1 MQCSYAIPQYI
12 LDAYMKS
19 GLIAGKKITNF
30 PKKKFA
36 SALGALNCLEEA
48 SKWFSSISNDLGVE
62 ITPSVLYT
70 LAVSKGLTSYTP
82 AKCPECGKLISIKM
96 AKLGVKYCSNACSSK
111 SVDRVKKYK
120 STMQERYGVNAP
132 AQCKEIK
139 AKMNATLKAHYG
151 VETSAFESE
160 SIRDKAKATLHAKYG
175 VDCSLKNSAV
185 REKIKQTN
193 LVKYGYE
200 CSLSAPEVKERI
212 KQTIHAKYGI
222 EHISQATFVKDK
234 KKAALQTH
242 YGVDYPIQSK
252 SVKQKIE
259 QTNLQKYGTKHA
271 IQCKGVLEKRKQTNI
286 AKYGVDH
293 PAKTAEVK
301 EKIRNTLKEQYGV
314 DALQQCAEFKEKA
327 QNTMLSKYGVKYPS
341 QSAEIFSKMKQTM
354 LHKYGIERPA
364 QNKNIAENIQKTR
377 RANYYD
383 TLITQL
389 HEHSISSNT
398 SKEEYVSSGTLF
410 CKCDVCNHQWTAPLS
425 RLAMYCPKCAEQHC
439 TSRSEKELLQF
450 IKSVYSG
457 KIIENTRKVISPKEL
472 DIYLPEKQ
480 LAFEF
485 NGTYWHSEHVGL
497 SKNYH
502 QEKTKACHKAKIRLI
517 HIFEHEWLFNRDKI
531 KSLIRSALGIYSIR
545 LYARKCQIKHID
557 ANTYRQFLLANH
569 LQCAVNSSIRY
580 GLFYQDELVS
590 VIGFGKSR
598 FKKDEIELHRYCVKA
613 NYQIV
618 GGFSKLIKYVCVNEH
633 ITKFVSYVDFSH
645 FNGRGYKKAGFTLEY
660 LTQPSYIYVKGSEI
674 KSRMQCQKHK
684 LSAFLSAYYDDLSES
699 DNMRLNGWYK
709 VYDCGNLKLKYTLP
723 RI

>member
-36 SALGALNCLEEA
+36 SALDTLNCFEEA
-48 SKWFSSISNDLGVE
+48 SKWFSSISNDIGAE
-62 ITPSVLYT
+62 ITPSILYT

-111 SVDRVKKYK
+111 SADRVKKYK

-175 VDCSLKNSAV
+175 VDCSLKNSTV

-193 LVKYGYE
+193 LAKYGYE

-212 KQTIHAKYGI
+212 KQTIHAKYGV

-234 KKAALQTH
+234 KKAALQAH
-242 YGVDYPIQSK
+242 YGVDYPIQSE

-259 QTNLQKYGTKHA
+259 QTNLQKYGAKHA
-271 IQCKGVLEKRKQTNI
+271 IQCKGVLEKRKQTNT

-314 DALQQCAEFKEKA
+314 DALQQCVEFKE
-327 QNTMLSKYGVKYPS
+327 M
-341 QSAEIFSKMKQTM
+341 
-354 LHKYGIERPA
+354 
-364 QNKNIAENIQKTR
+364 
-377 RANYYD
+377 
-383 TLITQL
+383 QL

-398 SKEEYVSSGTLF
+398 SK
-410 CKCDVCNHQWTAPLS
+410 
-425 RLAMYCPKCAEQHC
+425 
-439 TSRSEKELLQF
+439 KELLQF

-545 LYARKCQIKHID
+545 LYARKCQIKPIGAD
-557 ANTYRQFLLANH
+557 MYRQFLLANH

-660 LTQPSYIYVKGSEI
+660 LTQPSYIYIKGSEI

-684 LSAFLSAYYDDLSES
+684 LSTFLSAYYDDLSES
-699 DNMRLNGWYK
+699 DNMRLNGWHK

>member
-36 SALGALNCLEEA
+36 SALGTLNCFEEA
-48 SKWFSSISNDLGVE
+48 SKWFSSISNDIGVE
-62 ITPSVLYT
+62 ITPSALYT

-111 SVDRVKKYK
+111 SADRVKKYK

-234 KKAALQTH
+234 KKAALQAH
-242 YGVDYPIQSK
+242 YGVDYPIQSE

-271 IQCKGVLEKRKQTNI
+271 IQSKDVLEKRKQTNI

-314 DALQQCAEFKEKA
+314 DALQQCAEFKE
-327 QNTMLSKYGVKYPS
+327 M
-341 QSAEIFSKMKQTM
+341 
-354 LHKYGIERPA
+354 
-364 QNKNIAENIQKTR
+364 
-377 RANYYD
+377 
-383 TLITQL
+383 QL
-389 HEHSISSNT
+389 HEHSISCNT
-398 SKEEYVSSGTLF
+398 SK
-410 CKCDVCNHQWTAPLS
+410 
-425 RLAMYCPKCAEQHC
+425 
-439 TSRSEKELLQF
+439 KELLQF

-545 LYARKCQIKHID
+545 LYARKCQIKPIGAD
-557 ANTYRQFLLANH
+557 MYRQFLLANH

-580 GLFYQDELVS
+580 GLFYQDELAS

-660 LTQPSYIYVKGSEI
+660 LTQPSYIYIKGSEI

>member
-36 SALGALNCLEEA
+36 SALGALNCFEEA
-48 SKWFSSISNDLGVE
+48 SKWFSSISNDIGVE
-62 ITPSVLYT
+62 ITPSALYT

-139 AKMNATLKAHYG
+139 AKMNATLKEHYG

-193 LVKYGYE
+193 LAKYGYE

-234 KKAALQTH
+234 KKAALQIH
-242 YGVDYPIQSK
+242 YGVDYPIQSE

-314 DALQQCAEFKEKA
+314 DALQQCTEFKE
-327 QNTMLSKYGVKYPS
+327 M
-341 QSAEIFSKMKQTM
+341 
-354 LHKYGIERPA
+354 
-364 QNKNIAENIQKTR
+364 
-377 RANYYD
+377 
-383 TLITQL
+383 QL

-398 SKEEYVSSGTLF
+398 SK
-410 CKCDVCNHQWTAPLS
+410 
-425 RLAMYCPKCAEQHC
+425 
-439 TSRSEKELLQF
+439 KELLQF

-457 KIIENTRKVISPKEL
+457 KIIENTRKVILPKEL

-545 LYARKCQIKHID
+545 LYARKCQIKPID
-557 ANTYRQFLLANH
+557 ADTYRQFLLANH

-660 LTQPSYIYVKGSEI
+660 LTQPSYIYIKGSEI

>member
-1 MQCSYAIPQYI
+1 
-12 LDAYMKS
+12 MKS

-36 SALGALNCLEEA
+36 SALGALNCFEEA
-48 SKWFSSISNDLGVE
+48 SKWFSSISNDIGVE
-62 ITPSVLYT
+62 ITPSALYT

-111 SVDRVKKYK
+111 SADRVKKYK

-160 SIRDKAKATLHAKYG
+160 SIRDKAKATLRTKYG

-193 LVKYGYE
+193 LAKYGYE

-212 KQTIHAKYGI
+212 KQTIHAKYGV

-234 KKAALQTH
+234 KKAALQIH
-242 YGVDYPIQSK
+242 YGVDYPIQSE

-259 QTNLQKYGTKHA
+259 QTNLQKYSTKHA

-314 DALQQCAEFKEKA
+314 DALQQCAEFKE
-327 QNTMLSKYGVKYPS
+327 M
-341 QSAEIFSKMKQTM
+341 
-354 LHKYGIERPA
+354 
-364 QNKNIAENIQKTR
+364 
-377 RANYYD
+377 
-383 TLITQL
+383 QL

-398 SKEEYVSSGTLF
+398 SK
-410 CKCDVCNHQWTAPLS
+410 
-425 RLAMYCPKCAEQHC
+425 
-439 TSRSEKELLQF
+439 KELLQF

-545 LYARKCQIKHID
+545 LYARKCQIKPID
-557 ANTYRQFLLANH
+557 ADMYRQFLLANH

-645 FNGRGYKKAGFTLEY
+645 FNGRGYKKAGFTLDY
-660 LTQPSYIYVKGSEI
+660 LTQPSFIYIKGSEI

>member
-1 MQCSYAIPQYI
+1 MKDHYAIPNCI
-12 LDAYMKS
+12 LKAYSKCN
-19 GLIAGKKITNF
+19 LTTGKRITNF

-36 SALGALNCLEEA
+36 NALEELRSIEVA
-48 SKWFSSISNDLGVE
+48 AKWFDDISNDLGLE

-111 SVDRVKKYK
+111 SADRVKKYK

-160 SIRDKAKATLHAKYG
+160 SIRDKAKATLRTKYG

-193 LVKYGYE
+193 LAKYGYE

-242 YGVDYPIQSK
+242 YGVDYPIQSE

-259 QTNLQKYGTKHA
+259 QTNLQKYGAKHA
-271 IQCKGVLEKRKQTNI
+271 IQSKGVLEKRKQTNI

-301 EKIRNTLKEQYGV
+301 EKIRNTLKEQYGI
-314 DALQQCAEFKEKA
+314 DALQQCAEFKE
-327 QNTMLSKYGVKYPS
+327 M
-341 QSAEIFSKMKQTM
+341 
-354 LHKYGIERPA
+354 
-364 QNKNIAENIQKTR
+364 
-377 RANYYD
+377 
-383 TLITQL
+383 QL

-398 SKEEYVSSGTLF
+398 SK
-410 CKCDVCNHQWTAPLS
+410 
-425 RLAMYCPKCAEQHC
+425 
-439 TSRSEKELLQF
+439 KELLQF
-450 IKSVYSG
+450 IKSIYSG

-485 NGTYWHSEHVGL
+485 NGTYWHSEHAGL

-545 LYARKCQIKHID
+545 LYARKCQIKPID
-557 ANTYRQFLLANH
+557 ADMYRQFLLANH

-613 NYQIV
+613 NYQVI
-618 GGFSKLIKYVCVNEH
+618 GGFSKLIKHVCVNEH

-660 LTQPSYIYVKGSEI
+660 LTQPSYIYIKGSEI

>member
-36 SALGALNCLEEA
+36 SALGALNCFEEA
-48 SKWFSSISNDLGVE
+48 SKWFSSISNDIGVE
-62 ITPSVLYT
+62 ITPSILYT

-111 SVDRVKKYK
+111 SADRVKKYK

-151 VETSAFESE
+151 VEASAFESE
-160 SIRDKAKATLHAKYG
+160 SIRDKAKATLRAKYG

-193 LVKYGYE
+193 LAKYGYE

-212 KQTIHAKYGI
+212 KQTIHAKYGV

-242 YGVDYPIQSK
+242 YGVDYPIQSE

-314 DALQQCAEFKEKA
+314 DALQQCAEFKE
-327 QNTMLSKYGVKYPS
+327 M
-341 QSAEIFSKMKQTM
+341 
-354 LHKYGIERPA
+354 
-364 QNKNIAENIQKTR
+364 
-377 RANYYD
+377 
-383 TLITQL
+383 QL

-398 SKEEYVSSGTLF
+398 SI
-410 CKCDVCNHQWTAPLS
+410 
-425 RLAMYCPKCAEQHC
+425 
-439 TSRSEKELLQF
+439 KELLQF
-450 IKSVYSG
+450 IKSIYSG

-485 NGTYWHSEHVGL
+485 NGTYWHSEHAGL

-531 KSLIRSALGIYSIR
+531 KSLIRSALGIYSSR
-545 LYARKCQIKHID
+545 LYARKCQIKPID
-557 ANTYRQFLLANH
+557 ADMYRQFLLANH
-569 LQCAVNSSIRY
+569 LQCAVNSFIRY

-645 FNGRGYKKAGFTLEY
+645 FNGRGYKKAGFTLDY

>member
-36 SALGALNCLEEA
+36 SALDTLNCFEKA
-48 SKWFSSISNDLGVE
+48 SKWFSSISNDIGVE

-111 SVDRVKKYK
+111 SADRVKKYK

-175 VDCSLKNSAV
+175 VDCSLKNSVV

-193 LVKYGYE
+193 LAKYGYE
-200 CSLSAPEVKERI
+200 CSLSVPEVKERI

-242 YGVDYPIQSK
+242 YGVDYPIQSE

-259 QTNLQKYGTKHA
+259 QTNLQKYGIKHA

-314 DALQQCAEFKEKA
+314 DALQQCAEFKE
-327 QNTMLSKYGVKYPS
+327 M
-341 QSAEIFSKMKQTM
+341 
-354 LHKYGIERPA
+354 
-364 QNKNIAENIQKTR
+364 
-377 RANYYD
+377 
-383 TLITQL
+383 QL
-389 HEHSISSNT
+389 YEHSISSNT
-398 SKEEYVSSGTLF
+398 SK
-410 CKCDVCNHQWTAPLS
+410 
-425 RLAMYCPKCAEQHC
+425 
-439 TSRSEKELLQF
+439 KELLQF

-545 LYARKCQIKHID
+545 LYARKCQIKPIGAD
-557 ANTYRQFLLANH
+557 TYRQFLLANH
-569 LQCAVNSSIRY
+569 LQRAVNSSIRY

-660 LTQPSYIYVKGSEI
+660 LTQPSYIYIKGSEI

>member
-36 SALGALNCLEEA
+36 SALDALNCFEKA
-48 SKWFSSISNDLGVE
+48 SKWFSSISNDIGVE
-62 ITPSVLYT
+62 ITPSILYT
-70 LAVSKGLTSYTP
+70 LAISKGLTSYTP

-151 VETSAFESE
+151 VEASAFESE
-160 SIRDKAKATLHAKYG
+160 SIRDKAKATLRAKYG
-175 VDCSLKNSAV
+175 VDCSLKNSVV

-193 LVKYGYE
+193 LAKYGYE

-212 KQTIHAKYGI
+212 KQTIHAKYGV

-242 YGVDYPIQSK
+242 YGVDYPIQSE

-301 EKIRNTLKEQYGV
+301 EKIRNTLKKQYGV
-314 DALQQCAEFKEKA
+314 DALQQCAEFKE
-327 QNTMLSKYGVKYPS
+327 M
-341 QSAEIFSKMKQTM
+341 
-354 LHKYGIERPA
+354 
-364 QNKNIAENIQKTR
+364 
-377 RANYYD
+377 
-383 TLITQL
+383 QL

-398 SKEEYVSSGTLF
+398 SK
-410 CKCDVCNHQWTAPLS
+410 
-425 RLAMYCPKCAEQHC
+425 
-439 TSRSEKELLQF
+439 KELLQF

-531 KSLIRSALGIYSIR
+531 KSLIRSALGIYSSR
-545 LYARKCQIKHID
+545 LYARKCQIKPID
-557 ANTYRQFLLANH
+557 ADMYRQFLLANH

-613 NYQIV
+613 NYQVI
-618 GGFSKLIKYVCVNEH
+618 GGFSKLIKHVCVNEH

-660 LTQPSYIYVKGSEI
+660 LTQPSYIYIKGSEI

>member
-36 SALGALNCLEEA
+36 SALGALNCFEEA
-48 SKWFSSISNDLGVE
+48 SKWFSSISNDIGVE
-62 ITPSVLYT
+62 ITPSALYT

-111 SVDRVKKYK
+111 SADRVKKYK

-132 AQCKEIK
+132 AQCKKIK
-139 AKMNATLKAHYG
+139 AKMNAMLKAHYG

-160 SIRDKAKATLHAKYG
+160 SIRDKAKATLHTKYG

-193 LVKYGYE
+193 LAKYGYE

-212 KQTIHAKYGI
+212 KQTIHAKYGV
-222 EHISQATFVKDK
+222 EHISQAMFVKDK

-242 YGVDYPIQSK
+242 YGVDYPIQSE

-293 PAKTAEVK
+293 LAKTAEVK

-314 DALQQCAEFKEKA
+314 DALQQCAEFKE
-327 QNTMLSKYGVKYPS
+327 M
-341 QSAEIFSKMKQTM
+341 
-354 LHKYGIERPA
+354 
-364 QNKNIAENIQKTR
+364 
-377 RANYYD
+377 
-383 TLITQL
+383 QL

-398 SKEEYVSSGTLF
+398 SK
-410 CKCDVCNHQWTAPLS
+410 
-425 RLAMYCPKCAEQHC
+425 
-439 TSRSEKELLQF
+439 KELLQF

-545 LYARKCQIKHID
+545 LYARKCQIKPIGAD
-557 ANTYRQFLLANH
+557 MYRQFLLANH

-618 GGFSKLIKYVCVNEH
+618 GGFSKLIKYVYVNEH

-660 LTQPSYIYVKGSEI
+660 LTQPSYIYIKGSEI

-684 LSAFLSAYYDDLSES
+684 LSTFLSAYYDDLSES

>member
-36 SALGALNCLEEA
+36 SALGALNCFEEA
-48 SKWFSSISNDLGVE
+48 SKWFSSISNDIGVE
-62 ITPSVLYT
+62 ITPSALYT

-111 SVDRVKKYK
+111 SADRVKKYK

-193 LVKYGYE
+193 LAKYGYE

-234 KKAALQTH
+234 KKAALQAH
-242 YGVDYPIQSK
+242 YGVDYPIQSE

-286 AKYGVDH
+286 AKYSVDH

-314 DALQQCAEFKEKA
+314 DALQQCAEFKE
-327 QNTMLSKYGVKYPS
+327 M
-341 QSAEIFSKMKQTM
+341 
-354 LHKYGIERPA
+354 
-364 QNKNIAENIQKTR
+364 
-377 RANYYD
+377 
-383 TLITQL
+383 QL

-398 SKEEYVSSGTLF
+398 SK
-410 CKCDVCNHQWTAPLS
+410 
-425 RLAMYCPKCAEQHC
+425 
-439 TSRSEKELLQF
+439 KELLQF

-545 LYARKCQIKHID
+545 LYARKCQIKPID
-557 ANTYRQFLLANH
+557 ADMYRQFLLTNH

-660 LTQPSYIYVKGSEI
+660 LTQPSYIYIKGSEI

-684 LSAFLSAYYDDLSES
+684 LSTFLSAYYDDLSES

>member
-36 SALGALNCLEEA
+36 SALGALNCFEEA
-48 SKWFSSISNDLGVE
+48 SKWFSSISNDIGVE

-111 SVDRVKKYK
+111 SADRVKKYK

-193 LVKYGYE
+193 LAKYGYE

-242 YGVDYPIQSK
+242 YGVDYPIQSE

-314 DALQQCAEFKEKA
+314 DALQQCAEFKE
-327 QNTMLSKYGVKYPS
+327 M
-341 QSAEIFSKMKQTM
+341 
-354 LHKYGIERPA
+354 
-364 QNKNIAENIQKTR
+364 
-377 RANYYD
+377 
-383 TLITQL
+383 QL

-398 SKEEYVSSGTLF
+398 SK
-410 CKCDVCNHQWTAPLS
+410 
-425 RLAMYCPKCAEQHC
+425 
-439 TSRSEKELLQF
+439 KELLQF

-545 LYARKCQIKHID
+545 LYARKCQIKPIGAD
-557 ANTYRQFLLANH
+557 TYRQFLLANH

-660 LTQPSYIYVKGSEI
+660 LTQPSYIYIKGSEI

-684 LSAFLSAYYDDLSES
+684 LSTFLSAYYDDLSES

>member
-36 SALGALNCLEEA
+36 SALGALNCFEEA
-48 SKWFSSISNDLGVE
+48 SKWFSSISNNIGVE
-62 ITPSVLYT
+62 ITPSILYT

-111 SVDRVKKYK
+111 SADRVKKYK

-151 VETSAFESE
+151 VEASAFESE
-160 SIRDKAKATLHAKYG
+160 SIRDKAKATLRAKYG
-175 VDCSLKNSAV
+175 VDYSLKNSAV

-193 LVKYGYE
+193 LAKYGYE

-212 KQTIHAKYGI
+212 KQTIHAKYGV

-242 YGVDYPIQSK
+242 YGVDYPIQSE

-271 IQCKGVLEKRKQTNI
+271 IQSKGVLEKRKQTNI

-301 EKIRNTLKEQYGV
+301 EKIRNTLKAQYGV
-314 DALQQCAEFKEKA
+314 DALQQCAEFKE
-327 QNTMLSKYGVKYPS
+327 M
-341 QSAEIFSKMKQTM
+341 
-354 LHKYGIERPA
+354 
-364 QNKNIAENIQKTR
+364 
-377 RANYYD
+377 
-383 TLITQL
+383 QL

-398 SKEEYVSSGTLF
+398 SK
-410 CKCDVCNHQWTAPLS
+410 
-425 RLAMYCPKCAEQHC
+425 
-439 TSRSEKELLQF
+439 KELLQF

-545 LYARKCQIKHID
+545 LYARKCQIKPID
-557 ANTYRQFLLANH
+557 ADMYRQFLLANH

-613 NYQIV
+613 SYQIV

-660 LTQPSYIYVKGSEI
+660 LTQPSYIYIKGSEI

-684 LSAFLSAYYDDLSES
+684 LSTFLSAYYDDLSES

>member
-36 SALGALNCLEEA
+36 SALGALNCFEEA
-48 SKWFSSISNDLGVE
+48 SKWFSSISNDIGVE

-175 VDCSLKNSAV
+175 VDCSLKNSVV

-193 LVKYGYE
+193 LAKYGYE

-212 KQTIHAKYGI
+212 KQAIHAKYGI

-242 YGVDYPIQSK
+242 YGVDYPIQSE

-314 DALQQCAEFKEKA
+314 DALQQCAEFKE
-327 QNTMLSKYGVKYPS
+327 M
-341 QSAEIFSKMKQTM
+341 
-354 LHKYGIERPA
+354 
-364 QNKNIAENIQKTR
+364 
-377 RANYYD
+377 
-383 TLITQL
+383 QL

-398 SKEEYVSSGTLF
+398 SK
-410 CKCDVCNHQWTAPLS
+410 
-425 RLAMYCPKCAEQHC
+425 
-439 TSRSEKELLQF
+439 KELLQF

-545 LYARKCQIKHID
+545 LYARKCQIKPID
-557 ANTYRQFLLANH
+557 ADMYRQFLLTNH

-660 LTQPSYIYVKGSEI
+660 LTQPSYIYIKGSEI

-684 LSAFLSAYYDDLSES
+684 LSTFLSAYYDDLSES

>member
-19 GLIAGKKITNF
+19 GLIACKKITNF

-36 SALGALNCLEEA
+36 SALGTLNCFEEA
-48 SKWFSSISNDLGVE
+48 SKWFSSISNDIGVE
-62 ITPSVLYT
+62 ITPSALYT

-111 SVDRVKKYK
+111 SADRVKKYK

-234 KKAALQTH
+234 KKAALQAH
-242 YGVDYPIQSK
+242 YGVDYPIQSE

-271 IQCKGVLEKRKQTNI
+271 IQSKDVLEKRKQTNI

-314 DALQQCAEFKEKA
+314 DALQQCAEFKE
-327 QNTMLSKYGVKYPS
+327 M
-341 QSAEIFSKMKQTM
+341 
-354 LHKYGIERPA
+354 
-364 QNKNIAENIQKTR
+364 
-377 RANYYD
+377 
-383 TLITQL
+383 QL
-389 HEHSISSNT
+389 HEHSISCNT
-398 SKEEYVSSGTLF
+398 SK
-410 CKCDVCNHQWTAPLS
+410 
-425 RLAMYCPKCAEQHC
+425 
-439 TSRSEKELLQF
+439 KELLQF

-485 NGTYWHSEHVGL
+485 NGTYWHSEHAGL

-545 LYARKCQIKHID
+545 LYARKCQIKPIGAD
-557 ANTYRQFLLANH
+557 MYRQFLLANH

-580 GLFYQDELVS
+580 GLFYQDELAS

-660 LTQPSYIYVKGSEI
+660 LTQPSYIYIKGSEI

>member
-36 SALGALNCLEEA
+36 SALGTLNCFEEA
-48 SKWFSSISNDLGVE
+48 SKWFSSISNDIGVE
-62 ITPSVLYT
+62 ITPSALYT

-111 SVDRVKKYK
+111 SADRVKKYK

-193 LVKYGYE
+193 LAKYGYE

-234 KKAALQTH
+234 KKAALQVH
-242 YGVDYPIQSK
+242 YGVDYPIQSE

-271 IQCKGVLEKRKQTNI
+271 IQSKDVLEKRKQTNI

-314 DALQQCAEFKEKA
+314 DALQQCAEFKE
-327 QNTMLSKYGVKYPS
+327 M
-341 QSAEIFSKMKQTM
+341 
-354 LHKYGIERPA
+354 
-364 QNKNIAENIQKTR
+364 
-377 RANYYD
+377 
-383 TLITQL
+383 QL
-389 HEHSISSNT
+389 HEHSISCNT
-398 SKEEYVSSGTLF
+398 SK
-410 CKCDVCNHQWTAPLS
+410 
-425 RLAMYCPKCAEQHC
+425 
-439 TSRSEKELLQF
+439 KELLQF

-545 LYARKCQIKHID
+545 LYARKCQIKPIGAD
-557 ANTYRQFLLANH
+557 MYRQFLLANH

-580 GLFYQDELVS
+580 GLFYQDELAS

-660 LTQPSYIYVKGSEI
+660 LTQPSYIYIKGSEI

>member
-1 MQCSYAIPQYI
+1 MKDHYAIPDCI
-12 LDAYMKS
+12 LKAYSKCN
-19 GLIAGKKITNF
+19 LTTGKRITNF

-36 SALGALNCLEEA
+36 NALEELRSIEVA
-48 SKWFSSISNDLGVE
+48 AKWFSSISNDIGVE
-62 ITPSVLYT
+62 ITPSALYT

-193 LVKYGYE
+193 LAKYGYE
-200 CSLSAPEVKERI
+200 CSLSVPEVKERI

-242 YGVDYPIQSK
+242 YGVDYPIQSE

-314 DALQQCAEFKEKA
+314 DALQQCAEFKE
-327 QNTMLSKYGVKYPS
+327 M
-341 QSAEIFSKMKQTM
+341 
-354 LHKYGIERPA
+354 
-364 QNKNIAENIQKTR
+364 
-377 RANYYD
+377 
-383 TLITQL
+383 QL
-389 HEHSISSNT
+389 HEYSISSNT
-398 SKEEYVSSGTLF
+398 SK
-410 CKCDVCNHQWTAPLS
+410 
-425 RLAMYCPKCAEQHC
+425 
-439 TSRSEKELLQF
+439 KELLQF

-545 LYARKCQIKHID
+545 LYARKCQIKPIGAD
-557 ANTYRQFLLANH
+557 MYRQFLLANH

-660 LTQPSYIYVKGSEI
+660 LTQPSYIYIKGSEI

>member
-36 SALGALNCLEEA
+36 SALGALNCFEEA
-48 SKWFSSISNDLGVE
+48 SKWFSSISNDIGIE
-62 ITPSVLYT
+62 ITPSILYT

-193 LVKYGYE
+193 LAKYGYE

-242 YGVDYPIQSK
+242 YGVDYPIQSE

-314 DALQQCAEFKEKA
+314 DALQQCAEFKE
-327 QNTMLSKYGVKYPS
+327 M
-341 QSAEIFSKMKQTM
+341 
-354 LHKYGIERPA
+354 
-364 QNKNIAENIQKTR
+364 
-377 RANYYD
+377 
-383 TLITQL
+383 QL

-398 SKEEYVSSGTLF
+398 SK
-410 CKCDVCNHQWTAPLS
+410 
-425 RLAMYCPKCAEQHC
+425 
-439 TSRSEKELLQF
+439 KELLQF

-545 LYARKCQIKHID
+545 LYARKCQIKPID
-557 ANTYRQFLLANH
+557 ADMYRQFLLANH

-580 GLFYQDELVS
+580 GLFYQDELAS

-613 NYQIV
+613 NHQIV

-660 LTQPSYIYVKGSEI
+660 LTQPSYIYIKGSEI

-684 LSAFLSAYYDDLSES
+684 LSTFLSAYYDDLSES

>member
-36 SALGALNCLEEA
+36 SALGALNCFEEA
-48 SKWFSSISNDLGVE
+48 SKWFSSISNDIGVE
-62 ITPSVLYT
+62 ITPSALYT

-111 SVDRVKKYK
+111 SADRVKKYK

-193 LVKYGYE
+193 LAKYGYE

-212 KQTIHAKYGI
+212 KQTIHAKYDV

-242 YGVDYPIQSK
+242 YGVDYPIQSE

-271 IQCKGVLEKRKQTNI
+271 IQFKGVLEKRKQTNI

-314 DALQQCAEFKEKA
+314 DALQQCVEFKE
-327 QNTMLSKYGVKYPS
+327 M
-341 QSAEIFSKMKQTM
+341 
-354 LHKYGIERPA
+354 
-364 QNKNIAENIQKTR
+364 
-377 RANYYD
+377 
-383 TLITQL
+383 QL

-398 SKEEYVSSGTLF
+398 SK
-410 CKCDVCNHQWTAPLS
+410 
-425 RLAMYCPKCAEQHC
+425 
-439 TSRSEKELLQF
+439 KELLQF

-485 NGTYWHSEHVGL
+485 NGTYWHSEHLGL

-545 LYARKCQIKHID
+545 LYARKCQIKPIGAD
-557 ANTYRQFLLANH
+557 MYRQFLLANH

-618 GGFSKLIKYVCVNEH
+618 GGFSKLIKYACVNEH

-660 LTQPSYIYVKGSEI
+660 LTQPSYIYIKGSEI

>member
-36 SALGALNCLEEA
+36 SALGTLNCFEEA
-48 SKWFSSISNDLGVE
+48 SKWLSSISNDIGVE
-62 ITPSVLYT
+62 ITPSILYT
-70 LAVSKGLTSYTP
+70 LAVSKGLISYTP

-193 LVKYGYE
+193 LAKYGYE

-212 KQTIHAKYGI
+212 KQTIHAKYGV

-242 YGVDYPIQSK
+242 YGVDYSIQSK

-314 DALQQCAEFKEKA
+314 DALQQCAEFKE
-327 QNTMLSKYGVKYPS
+327 M
-341 QSAEIFSKMKQTM
+341 
-354 LHKYGIERPA
+354 
-364 QNKNIAENIQKTR
+364 
-377 RANYYD
+377 
-383 TLITQL
+383 QL

-398 SKEEYVSSGTLF
+398 SK
-410 CKCDVCNHQWTAPLS
+410 
-425 RLAMYCPKCAEQHC
+425 
-439 TSRSEKELLQF
+439 KELLQF

-485 NGTYWHSEHVGL
+485 NGTVL
-497 SKNYH
+497 AFR
-502 QEKTKACHKAKIRLI
+502 TCRL
-517 HIFEHEWLFNRDKI
+517 
-531 KSLIRSALGIYSIR
+531 
-545 LYARKCQIKHID
+545 
-557 ANTYRQFLLANH
+557 
-569 LQCAVNSSIRY
+569 V
-580 GLFYQDELVS
+580 
-590 VIGFGKSR
+590 
-598 FKKDEIELHRYCVKA
+598 
-613 NYQIV
+613 
-618 GGFSKLIKYVCVNEH
+618 
-633 ITKFVSYVDFSH
+633 
-645 FNGRGYKKAGFTLEY
+645 
-660 LTQPSYIYVKGSEI
+660 
-674 KSRMQCQKHK
+674 
-684 LSAFLSAYYDDLSES
+684 
-699 DNMRLNGWYK
+699 
-709 VYDCGNLKLKYTLP
+709 
-723 RI
+723 

>member
-1 MQCSYAIPQYI
+1 MKDYYAIPDCI
-12 LDAYMKS
+12 LSAYSKCD
-19 GLIAGKKITNF
+19 LTAGKRITNF
-30 PKKKFA
+30 PKKRFA
-36 SALGALNCLEEA
+36 SALGALNCFEEA
-48 SKWFSSISNDLGVE
+48 SKWFSSISNDIGVE
-62 ITPSVLYT
+62 ITPSILYT

-111 SVDRVKKYK
+111 SADRVKKYK

-151 VETSAFESE
+151 VDASAFESE
-160 SIRDKAKATLHAKYG
+160 SIRDKAKATLRAKYG

-193 LVKYGYE
+193 LAKYGYE

-242 YGVDYPIQSK
+242 YGVDYPIQSE

-259 QTNLQKYGTKHA
+259 QTNLQKYGAKHA
-271 IQCKGVLEKRKQTNI
+271 IQRKSMLEKRKQTNI

-314 DALQQCAEFKEKA
+314 DALQQCAEFKE
-327 QNTMLSKYGVKYPS
+327 M
-341 QSAEIFSKMKQTM
+341 
-354 LHKYGIERPA
+354 
-364 QNKNIAENIQKTR
+364 
-377 RANYYD
+377 
-383 TLITQL
+383 QL

-398 SKEEYVSSGTLF
+398 SK
-410 CKCDVCNHQWTAPLS
+410 
-425 RLAMYCPKCAEQHC
+425 
-439 TSRSEKELLQF
+439 KELLQF
-450 IKSVYSG
+450 IKSIYSG

-545 LYARKCQIKHID
+545 LYARKCQIKPID
-557 ANTYRQFLLANH
+557 ADMYRQFLLANH
-569 LQCAVNSSIRY
+569 LQRAVNSSIRY

-598 FKKDEIELHRYCVKA
+598 FKKDEIEPHRYCVKA

-660 LTQPSYIYVKGSEI
+660 LTQPSYIYIKGSEI

-684 LSAFLSAYYDDLSES
+684 LSTFLSAYYDDLSES
-699 DNMRLNGWYK
+699 DNMSLNGWYK

>member
-36 SALGALNCLEEA
+36 SALGALNCFEEA
-48 SKWFSSISNDLGVE
+48 SKWFSSISNDIGVE

-111 SVDRVKKYK
+111 SADRVKKYK

-193 LVKYGYE
+193 LAKYGYE

-234 KKAALQTH
+234 KKATLQTH
-242 YGVDYPIQSK
+242 YGVDYPIQSE

-314 DALQQCAEFKEKA
+314 DALQQCAEFKE
-327 QNTMLSKYGVKYPS
+327 M
-341 QSAEIFSKMKQTM
+341 
-354 LHKYGIERPA
+354 
-364 QNKNIAENIQKTR
+364 
-377 RANYYD
+377 
-383 TLITQL
+383 QL

-398 SKEEYVSSGTLF
+398 SK
-410 CKCDVCNHQWTAPLS
+410 
-425 RLAMYCPKCAEQHC
+425 
-439 TSRSEKELLQF
+439 KELLQF

-485 NGTYWHSEHVGL
+485 NGIYWHSEHVGL

-545 LYARKCQIKHID
+545 LYARKCQIKPID
-557 ANTYRQFLLANH
+557 ADTYRQFLLANH

-660 LTQPSYIYVKGSEI
+660 LTQPSYIYIKGSEI

>member
-1 MQCSYAIPQYI
+1 MKDYYAIPDCI
-12 LDAYMKS
+12 LKAYSKCN
-19 GLIAGKKITNF
+19 LIAGKRITNF

-36 SALGALNCLEEA
+36 TALEELKSVEVA
-48 SKWFSSISNDLGVE
+48 AKWFDNISNDLGVE
-62 ITPSVLYT
+62 ITPSALYT

-111 SVDRVKKYK
+111 SADRVKKYK

-139 AKMNATLKAHYG
+139 AKMNATLKARYG

-193 LVKYGYE
+193 LAKYGYE

-234 KKAALQTH
+234 KKAALQAH
-242 YGVDYPIQSK
+242 YGVDYPIQSE

-293 PAKTAEVK
+293 PTKTAEVK

-314 DALQQCAEFKEKA
+314 DALQQCVEFKE
-327 QNTMLSKYGVKYPS
+327 M
-341 QSAEIFSKMKQTM
+341 
-354 LHKYGIERPA
+354 
-364 QNKNIAENIQKTR
+364 
-377 RANYYD
+377 
-383 TLITQL
+383 QL

-398 SKEEYVSSGTLF
+398 SK
-410 CKCDVCNHQWTAPLS
+410 
-425 RLAMYCPKCAEQHC
+425 
-439 TSRSEKELLQF
+439 KELLQF

-545 LYARKCQIKHID
+545 LYARKCQIKPIGAD
-557 ANTYRQFLLANH
+557 MYRQFLLANH

-660 LTQPSYIYVKGSEI
+660 LTQPSYIYIKGSDI